1 MSIKKVCVIGAGI
14 MGTDIAQTF
23 ASAGFQVVIKDI
35 NLELCQKAVARME
48 KSLNKLVEKGKLDA
62 EKAKA
67 TLANV
72 SLATETKDVVD
83 ADLVVEAASE
93 NIEIKKSIFKE
104 LDEMCKPETIL
115 ASNTSSISTTL
126 IAGSVKRPDKFV
138 GMHFFNPATVMK
150 LVEIIRGYET
160 SDETVKAIQDVCL
173 AIGKDPIEVKEG
185 PGFVVNRILCP
196 MLNEAIIVLEEGLAT
211 AEDIDKA
218 MKLGCNHP
226 MGPLALADM
235 VGLDTLLSIM
245 DIYVAETG
253 DPKYRA
259 SRLLRKLV
267 RAGHYGRKTGKGIY
281 DYSK

>member
-1 MSIKKVCVIGAGI
+1 MSIQKVGVIGSGI
-14 MGTDIAQTF
+14 MGTDISQAIAT
-23 ASAGFQVVIKDI
+23 AGYKVVIKDI
-35 NLELCQKAVARME
+35 NKELCEKSVARMS
-48 KSLNKLVEKGKLDA
+48 KSLDKLVAKGKIDA
-62 EKAKA
+62 AKAKA
-67 TLANV
+67 VLANV
-72 SLATETKDVVD
+72 SITTEIADVAD
-83 ADLVVEAASE
+83 ADLVIEAATE
-93 NIEIKKSIFKE
+93 NIKIKESIFRE
-104 LDEMCKPETIL
+104 LDAACKPETIL

-126 IAGSVKRPDKFV
+126 MGSWTKRPQKYL
-138 GMHFFNPATVMK
+138 GMHFFNPATIMK

-160 SDETVKAIQDVCL
+160 TDETVKEVYAFAQS
-173 AIGKDPIEVKEG
+173 IGKDPIEVKEG

-211 AEDIDKA
+211 PEDIDKG

-245 DIYVAETG
+245 DIFVAETG

-267 RAGHYGRKTGKGIY
+267 RSGHYGRKTGKGIY
-281 DYSK
+281 DYTK